1 MHGAWVH
8 ERYLQVTFPSCFWP
22 RWRWWRRLR
31 ETSKKVKQYERI
43 TGVIHRVPSNGVGLW
58 MVGSRTFE
66 ADSFTSFNTFEAS
79 MTAGNCAIVLL
90 RQTRAVQIVL
100 LRQGDC

>member
-1 MHGAWVH
+1 MNATCKSLSVALLAAVAVVASA
-8 ERYLQVTFPSCFWP
+8 E
-22 RWRWWRRLR
+22 
-31 ETSKKVKQYERI
+31 ETSQKVKQYERI

-79 MTAGNCAIVLL
+79 MTAGNCAVVLL
-90 RQTRAVQIVL
+90 RQSRAVQIVL

>member
-1 MHGAWVH
+1 MSATCK
-8 ERYLQVTFPSCFWP
+8 YLSIAFLAAAAAVSSAE
-22 RWRWWRRLR
+22 
-31 ETSKKVKQYERI
+31 ETAKKVNQYERI
-43 TGVIHRVPSNGVGLW
+43 TGVIHRVPSNGLGMW

-66 ADSFTSFNTFEAS
+66 ADAFTNFNTFEAS
-79 MTAGNCAIVLL
+79 MTPGNCAIVVL

>member
-1 MHGAWVH
+1 MNATCKSLCVALLAAVAVVASA
-8 ERYLQVTFPSCFWP
+8 E
-22 RWRWWRRLR
+22 
-31 ETSKKVKQYERI
+31 ETSQKVKQYERI

-79 MTAGNCAIVLL
+79 MTAGNCAMVLL
-90 RQTRAVQIVL
+90 RQSRAVQIVL

>member
-1 MHGAWVH
+1 MNA
-8 ERYLQVTFPSCFWP
+8 TFKHLTIALLAAASAVASAE
-22 RWRWWRRLR
+22 
-31 ETSKKVKQYERI
+31 ETSQKVKQYERI

-79 MTAGNCAIVLL
+79 MTAGNCAMVLL
-90 RQTRAVQIVL
+90 RQSRAVQIVL

>member
-1 MHGAWVH
+1 MNATCKHLSIALLAAAAAVSSA
-8 ERYLQVTFPSCFWP
+8 E
-22 RWRWWRRLR
+22 
-31 ETSKKVKQYERI
+31 ETSKKINQYERI

-66 ADSFTSFNTFEAS
+66 ADSFTNFNTFEAS
-79 MTAGNCAIVLL
+79 MTPGNCAVVVL
-90 RQTRAVQIVL
+90 RQSRAVQIVL